1 MLAASCGGLSG
12 RKRKRFC
19 SFAVRAGR
27 MLAVYLSRANCGAH
41 RRKGLVMTSV
51 ASSSSRVVTE
61 SPVVVALD
69 YNNRDS
75 ALAFVDLIDPR
86 DCRLKVGKEMFTLFG
101 PQIVRDLQQRGFD
114 VFLDLKFHDIPN
126 TTAHAVAAAADL
138 GVWMVN
144 VHASGGARMMTAARE
159 ALIPF
164 GKDAPLLIAVTVL
177 TSMEASDLL
186 DLGVTLSPAE
196 HAERLARLT
205 QNCGLD
211 GVVCSAQ
218 EAVRFK
224 SALGHNFKLVT
235 PGIRPQGSDA
245 GDQRRI
251 MTPEEAQAAGV
262 DYMVIGRPVT
272 QSADPAL
279 TLKAINASLGKVTG

>member
-1 MLAASCGGLSG
+1 
-12 RKRKRFC
+12 
-19 SFAVRAGR
+19 
-27 MLAVYLSRANCGAH
+27 
-41 RRKGLVMTSV
+41 MTFT
-51 ASSSSRVVTE
+51 ASSSSRAITE

-69 YNNRDS
+69 YHERDK
-75 ALAFVDLIDPR
+75 ALAFVDKIDPR

-101 PQIVRDLQQRGFD
+101 PQLVRDLQQRGFD

-126 TTAHAVAAAADL
+126 TTARAVAAAADL

-144 VHASGGARMMTAARE
+144 VHASGGARMMAAARD
-159 ALIPF
+159 ALAPF

-177 TSMEASDLL
+177 TSMETSDLR

-205 QNCGLD
+205 QQCGLD

-224 SALGHNFKLVT
+224 QVFGVAFKLVT
-235 PGIRPQGSDA
+235 PGIRPAGSEA

-251 MTPEEAQAAGV
+251 MTPEQALSAGV

-272 QSADPAL
+272 QSVDPAQ
-279 TLKAINASLGKVTG
+279 TLKDINASLKREA